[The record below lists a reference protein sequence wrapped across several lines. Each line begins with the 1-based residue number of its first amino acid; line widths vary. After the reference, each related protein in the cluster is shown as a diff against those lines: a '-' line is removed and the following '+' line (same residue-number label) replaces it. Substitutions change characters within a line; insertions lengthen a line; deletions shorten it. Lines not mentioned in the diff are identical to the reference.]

1 MIGHLEIIISGGVTA
16 LRLKKQSK
24 LGTTHEILT
33 ENYNGETIVF
43 SSHMTITSLNK
54 QDEIHCKTLRLTF
67 TPLRSDFYVEAG
79 EDFFTGVFLIPIKQ
93 ESTVSTAKIIMRSAE
108 NFDCSLKK
116 IGSFFDDFYTDQKV
130 MIRLN
135 KQSHTLWNSNIGQV
149 TRGKTFKIQMQGMLI
164 YYESGDIAFSTFFDE
179 LQFSFQNSTK
189 ALRIKLLVSGY
200 LIQSIK
206 ITPTSSSN
214 AIYNYNFKILRDAAD
229 DDTSEGTSEGTSDE
243 EEDEMIR
250 VKGFLMKK
258 PKKSKP
264 PAAAAPRVRGAR
276 LRPRRRRS
284 PASPR
289 PPSVPRRSA
298 DQIRDLSF
306 PQSPR
311 RGRRTSDSVYV

>member
-1 MIGHLEIIISGGVTA
+1 
-16 LRLKKQSK
+16 
-24 LGTTHEILT
+24 
-33 ENYNGETIVF
+33 
-43 SSHMTITSLNK
+43 
-54 QDEIHCKTLRLTF
+54 
-67 TPLRSDFYVEAG
+67 
-79 EDFFTGVFLIPIKQ
+79 
-93 ESTVSTAKIIMRSAE
+93 
-108 NFDCSLKK
+108 
-116 IGSFFDDFYTDQKV
+116 

-258 PKKSKP
+258 PK
-264 PAAAAPRVRGAR
+264 
-276 LRPRRRRS
+276 
-284 PASPR
+284 
-289 PPSVPRRSA
+289 
-298 DQIRDLSF
+298 I
-306 PQSPR
+306 
-311 RGRRTSDSVYV
+311 